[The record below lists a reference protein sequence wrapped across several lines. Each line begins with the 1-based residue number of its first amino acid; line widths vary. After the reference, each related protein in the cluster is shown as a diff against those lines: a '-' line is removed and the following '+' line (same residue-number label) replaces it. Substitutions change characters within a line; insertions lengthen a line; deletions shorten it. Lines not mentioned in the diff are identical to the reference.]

1 MAEDSRISGA
11 LDRFEGALRRL
22 EAAMAQ
28 AGERETTLAGAR
40 GEAEA
45 LRQDRARL
53 AEELDQVRA
62 KASELDEVNRQ
73 AQRRVDL
80 AMSRIRKVLGK

>member
-1 MAEDSRISGA
+1 MAEESRISGA
-11 LDRFEGALRRL
+11 LDRFEAALRRL
-22 EAAMAQ
+22 EAGMAQ
-28 AGERETTLAGAR
+28 AGEREVELSGAR

-62 KASELDEVNRQ
+62 KASDLGEANRQ
-73 AQRRVDL
+73 GQQRVDM

>member
-1 MAEDSRISGA
+1 MADESRIIGA
-11 LDRFEGALRRL
+11 LDRFEAALRRL

-28 AGERETTLAGAR
+28 AGEREMALASSK

-53 AEELDQVRA
+53 AEELDQVRG
-62 KASELDEVNRQ
+62 KASELDEANRQ

-80 AMSRIRKVLGK
+80 AMTRIRKVLGK

>member
-1 MAEDSRISGA
+1 MVEESRIIGA
-11 LDRFEGALRRL
+11 LDRFEAALRRL

-28 AGERETTLAGAR
+28 AGERELALASSK

-53 AEELDQVRA
+53 AEELDQVRD
-62 KASELDEVNRQ
+62 KASELDAANRQ
-73 AQRRVDL
+73 AGQRVEL

>member
-1 MAEDSRISGA
+1 
-11 LDRFEGALRRL
+11 
-22 EAAMAQ
+22 MAQ
-28 AGERETTLAGAR
+28 AGEREATLAGAR

-62 KASELDEVNRQ
+62 KASELDEANRE

>member
-11 LDRFEGALRRL
+11 LDRFEAALRRL
-22 EAAMAQ
+22 EATMAQ
-28 AGERETTLAGAR
+28 AGEHEVTLAGAR

-62 KASELDEVNRQ
+62 KASDLNEANRE
-73 AQRRVDL
+73 ARQRVEQ
-80 AMSRIRKVLGK
+80 AMSRILKVLGK

>member
-1 MAEDSRISGA
+1 MAQESRMDGA
-11 LDRFEGALRRL
+11 LERFEAALRRL

-28 AGERETTLAGAR
+28 AGERETVLSSAQ

-53 AEELDQVRA
+53 AEELDQVRG
-62 KASELDEVNRQ
+62 KASELGEANRQ
-73 AQRRVDL
+73 AQRRVDM
-80 AMSRIRKVLGK
+80 AMARIRKVLGK